1 VPSKKTLKV
10 KATKKKPAAKKKTAP
25 KESKKAAAGKA
36 VVKKRKIKFSVS
48 RKVVRSRAK
57 KIIVSAVEPVI
68 LSSEIIQHVASAVP
82 HPVPPSHE
90 PFSFPHSYGD
100 NKIVLM
106 VRDPYWLFTYWE
118 LREKERTQAQEKAGS
133 GACECLRLYK
143 NDAVCFDIEI
153 GGMANNWYVNVPE
166 AGASYWL
173 EIGFRSADGR
183 FFAAARSNVVKT
195 PLDRMSDVIDEEW
208 MIPDWDA
215 LYALSGGFGFGHSS
229 AGGWGFALF
238 SPTSPTRARA

>member
-1 VPSKKTLKV
+1 MPSKKTLKT
-10 KATKKKPAAKKKTAP
+10 KTAKKKPAANKKTAP
-25 KESKKAAAGKA
+25 KKSKKAAVVKA

-48 RKVVRSRAK
+48 KKNVRSRVK

-68 LSSEIIQHVASAVP
+68 LSSEIIQHVAPAVP
-82 HPVPPSHE
+82 HPVPPAHE
-90 PFSFPHSYGD
+90 HFDFPRGYGD

-118 LREKERTQAQEKAGS
+118 LRGEEKAKAQAKAGR

-143 NDAVCFDIEI
+143 NDAICFDIET

-166 AGASYWL
+166 AGASYWI

-195 PLDRMSDVIDEEW
+195 PLDRMSDIIDEKW
-208 MIPDWDA
+208 MIPEWDA

-229 AGGWGFALF
+229 AAGWGFALF
-238 SPTSPTRARA
+238 NPSSPTRAWA

>member
-1 VPSKKTLKV
+1 VPSKKTLKT
-10 KATKKKPAAKKKTAP
+10 KAKKKKPAAKKKTAP
-25 KESKKAAAGKA
+25 KKIKKAAAEKA
-36 VVKKRKIKFSVS
+36 PVKKRKIKFSAS
-48 RKVVRSRAK
+48 KKTVRSRSK
-57 KIIVSAVEPVI
+57 KTIVSVIEPVV
-68 LSSEIIQHVASAVP
+68 LSSEIIQHIVPAVQ
-82 HPVPPSHE
+82 HPISPAHE
-90 PFSFPHSYGD
+90 HFDFSQGYGD
-100 NKIVLM
+100 NKIILM

-118 LREKERTQAQEKAGS
+118 LRQWEKDNARAKAGR
-133 GACECLRLYK
+133 GACECLRIYK

-153 GGMANNWYVNVPE
+153 GGMANNWYVSVPE

-229 AGGWGFALF
+229 AGAWGFALF
-238 SPTSPTRARA
+238 SPTSPTGARA